1 MIEKYIQFA
10 IDNGFYKLEN
20 FIIEN
25 YKNQNTPTKNFLGQF
40 IVYDTKYEIEWWNP
54 WSNASGIK
62 EIEVDEYVDIIRL
75 ITSKPFIEAVARG
88 NEKEWIIL
96 DCPLMWWEWNIENS
110 FDASLIEELSFMLIS
125 AIMKGELEEFIEKI
139 LPKK

>member
-10 IDNGFYKLEN
+10 IDNFDKFCDFDYKRYEK
-20 FIIEN
+20 IKV
-25 YKNQNTPTKNFLGQF
+25 YKNYIHLLNDDNC
-40 IVYDTKYEIEWWNP
+40 KYNSDNLIE
-54 WSNASGIK
+54 
-62 EIEVDEYVDIIRL
+62 L

-88 NEKEWIIL
+88 IEKEWIIL

-110 FDASLIEELSFMLIS
+110 SDTSLIEKLSFMLIS
-125 AIMKGELEEFIEKI
+125 AIRENELEEFIKKI